1 LVDWRVAVVPIS
13 ETGNYP
19 ATHPQA
25 IFIGLK
31 GKGAD
36 IENVTP
42 PDGFSVTKG
51 LFLPTHKLGS
61 HARIIHVQFGCTC
74 FSLTSAKLEK

>member
-1 LVDWRVAVVPIS
+1 MS

-19 ATHPQA
+19 ATHPQV

-36 IENVTP
+36 IKNVTP
-42 PDGFSVTKG
+42 TDGFSVTKG

-61 HARIIHVQFGCTC
+61 HARIIHVQFECTC
-74 FSLTSAKLEK
+74 FCLASEKSEK